1 VGERTV
7 KEARRPCPICR
18 HTGVEVLHT
27 QTYVLPE
34 RHPLEAGYDVVCC
47 DCCGFVYADTDI
59 PQAAYDRY
67 YAELSKYEDTT
78 TGTGGGDQPWDDK
91 RLAEMAE
98 TIMAHLPSRET
109 KVVDIGCANGGLLRH
124 LSALGVRHLQGVDP
138 SPRCAAAT
146 GRIAGAVGTVGSLF
160 SLPAGLDH
168 ADCVVLS
175 HVMEHIEEVRE
186 GIAVIRRLLTED
198 GVIYIEVPDATRY
211 TDCLAAPFQ
220 DFNTEHINHFG
231 PASLRRLLA
240 SEGFDVLAVERRM
253 ISAAAGIP
261 YPAVYAIGRVRARPD
276 GSAPERDAELRTA
289 IVEYVRR
296 SAELMR
302 ALDARLATMLDGKT
316 PIVVWG
322 VGQLTFKLLAMTRL
336 SEAPIQA
343 FIDTNPKYHGATL
356 RGVPIHPPESLR
368 DFTGPV
374 LVATLLHG
382 DSILARM
389 RELGAPNRALRLEG
403 AASR

>member
-1 VGERTV
+1 V

-18 HTGVEVLHT
+18 HTRVEVLHT
-27 QTYVLPE
+27 QHFVLPD

-67 YAELSKYEDTT
+67 YAELSKYEDAR
-78 TGTGGGDQPWDDK
+78 TGTGGGDQPWDDE
-91 RLAEMAE
+91 RLADMAE
-98 TIMAHLPSRET
+98 TIAAHLPNNEA

-124 LSALGVRHLQGVDP
+124 LSNLGVRQLYGVDP

-146 GRIAGAVGTVGSLF
+146 GTIAGAVGAVGSLF
-160 SLPAGLDH
+160 SLPAGLDD
-168 ADCVVLS
+168 AGGVVLS
-175 HVMEHIEEVRE
+175 HVMEHIQDVRE
-186 GIAVIRRLLTED
+186 GIAVVRRLLTEN
-198 GVIYIEVPDATRY
+198 GVIYVEVPDATRY
-211 TDCLAAPFQ
+211 TECLTAPFQ

-231 PASLRRLLA
+231 PASLRRLLTT
-240 SEGFDVLAVERRM
+240 EGFDVLAVERKV

-261 YPAVYAIGRVRARPD
+261 YPAVYAVGRVGDARPD
-276 GSAPERDAELRTA
+276 GNVDEPDKELKTA
-289 IVEYVRR
+289 IVDYVGR

-302 ALDARLATMLDGKT
+302 AIDARLATILDAKN

-336 SEAPIQA
+336 ANAPIQA

-356 RGVPIHPPESLR
+356 RGVRIHPPEALR

-382 DSILARM
+382 DPIVGRM
-389 RELGAPNRALRLEG
+389 RELGAPNPVLRLEG
-403 AASR
+403 AESR